1 MTRSKKI
8 LNIFTAVV
16 IGLMIAC
23 TAASFLIRARTQPKV
38 ETVQPTQYS
47 FALGE
52 EWVDV
57 LTIPREAVLSETK
70 SFFDEEGTEYTYEQ
84 YYVYVATSSL
94 GLFGEV
100 YDAERVN
107 VNPFP
112 IEAYSPEDYQPEM
125 GLYIRS
131 GNDYVSLE
139 GDDAAA
145 YGWDPFA
152 VGKDLMLLSSGGV
165 NYWHE
170 VIASALDRV
179 EEGTRVRM
187 EKDRNA

>member
-16 IGLMIAC
+16 VGLFLAC
-23 TAASFLIRARTQPKV
+23 TVASFAIRAWTQPKV

-47 FALGE
+47 FALGQ

-57 LTIPREAVLSETK
+57 LTVPRKAVLSETR
-70 SFFDEEGTEYTYEQ
+70 SFIDEEGTEYTNEQ

-100 YDAERVN
+100 YDAERIN

-112 IEAYSPEDYQPEM
+112 IEAYSPEDYQPET

-131 GNDYVSLE
+131 GNDYLSLD
-139 GDDAAA
+139 GDDAAS
-145 YGWDPFA
+145 YDWNPFA
-152 VGKDLMLLSSGGV
+152 AGEDDMLLSGGGV
-165 NYWHE
+165 NYWHS
-170 VIASALDRV
+170 VIASALDRI
-179 EEGTRVRM
+179 EAGTRVRM
-187 EKDRNA
+187 E